1 MKPASTRERLVCLDI
16 LRGLALGGVL
26 VVNLL
31 TLFRVSLAGHILG
44 LDEPLGLGGTQLLRL
59 VSTFIEFKAFTLFS
73 FLFGVGIAIQ
83 IDRSPPNMRISFLL
97 RRFGALLAFGI
108 GHMFLLWDGDILILY
123 ALCGVLLLLLVRL
136 PNSALVTLGLLF
148 IGLPYLVTLPISL
161 PSEVALSQLRRD
173 ALRTYAAGSWH
184 QVFSFRLIEINS
196 LVIPLLLLSLPRT
209 LGLMLCGIVAWRQ
222 GYLENN
228 KSLWRWTALLGAT
241 ISVACLIKQYGAIA
255 DITLAFTYASIL
267 FLWNP
272 HAPRI
277 AALGQMA
284 LTNYLL
290 QSVVFGFIFY
300 SYGLGMFGRVSVVSA
315 LLGGTIFYCLQLEY
329 SRWWI
334 NRFAYG
340 PVEWL
345 WRSIAYLQWQPF
357 WRNSQSKD

>member
-1 MKPASTRERLVCLDI
+1 MRPASTTERLVRLDI

-31 TLFRVSLAGHILG
+31 TLFRISLAGHILG
-44 LDEPLGLGGTQLLRL
+44 HDEPLGLGGTQLLQW

-73 FLFGVGIAIQ
+73 FLFGVGVAIQ
-83 IDRSPPNMRISFLL
+83 IDRSPPNRRMAFLL

-123 ALCGVLLLLLVRL
+123 ALCGLLLLVLVRL
-136 PNSALVTLGLLF
+136 PNSALAVFGLLF

-161 PSEVALSQLRRD
+161 PSEAGLSQLQSD
-173 ALRTYAAGSWH
+173 ALRTYGAGSWH
-184 QVFSFRLIEINS
+184 QIFSFRLIEINS
-196 LVIPLLLLSLPRT
+196 LVIPLLLLSFPRT
-209 LGLMLCGIVAWRQ
+209 LGLMLWGISAWRQ

-228 KSLWRWTALLGAT
+228 KSLWRWTALLGAA
-241 ISVACLIKQYGAIA
+241 ISVVCLVKQYGAIA

-267 FLWNP
+267 FLWNF
-272 HAPRI
+272 HSPRI

-290 QSVVFGFIFY
+290 QSVVFGFVFY
-300 SYGLGMFGRVSVVSA
+300 SYGLGMFGRVSVVAALVGGA
-315 LLGGTIFYCLQLEY
+315 LLYCLQLEF
-329 SRWWI
+329 SRWWMSHI
-334 NRFAYG
+334 AYG

-345 WRSIAYLQWQPF
+345 WRSIAYLKWQPF
-357 WRNSQSKD
+357 WRNS